1 MTRNLSMAATV
12 VPTHTSTMV
21 AVFSNDT
28 LLMEAL
34 RKHAP
39 SLSWSTVTSD
49 SAIVTDVVI
58 MDSVPLRPVN
68 IDKIAALH
76 KRGIA
81 SIVVTESV
89 VEAKAAVAA
98 GARGV
103 LLRSQ
108 CADGATSAVAAV
120 RNGLQVV
127 DIAFADA
134 WTTSSELP
142 ASRGNLTD
150 REYQV
155 VQLLAEGLSNKLIAD
170 RLGISDHTA
179 KFHVN
184 GVMVKLGASTRT
196 EAVVAAMRQGVVK
209 I

>member
-1 MTRNLSMAATV
+1 MTRNPLITAA
-12 VPTHTSTMV
+12 
-21 AVFSNDT
+21 A
-28 LLMEAL
+28 
-34 RKHAP
+34 
-39 SLSWSTVTSD
+39 VTSQPRTHVSVIADDAALLTALSRVAPTISWNMVKPD
-49 SAIVTDVVI
+49 SAIVGDVVVL
-58 MDSVPLRPVN
+58 DSHATRPLDVSH
-68 IDKIAALH
+68 IAQLRARNLNVIAL
-76 KRGIA
+76 
-81 SIVVTESV
+81 VESSAD
-89 VEAKAAVAA
+89 AKAAVAA

-103 LLRSQ
+103 LMRAQ
-108 CADGATSAVAAV
+108 CADGAAAAIAAV

-127 DIAFADA
+127 DIGLADA
-134 WTTSSELP
+134 WAP
-142 ASRGNLTD
+142 APAAPTRGNLTE

-209 I
+209 V

>member
-1 MTRNLSMAATV
+1 MTRNPLITAA
-12 VPTHTSTMV
+12 
-21 AVFSNDT
+21 A
-28 LLMEAL
+28 
-34 RKHAP
+34 
-39 SLSWSTVTSD
+39 VTSQPRTHVSVIAD
-49 SAIVTDVVI
+49 DAALLAALSRVAPAIAWNMVKPDTAIVGDVV
-58 MDSVPLRPVN
+58 MLDSHAARPLDVSH
-68 IDKIAALH
+68 IAQLRARKLNV
-76 KRGIA
+76 
-81 SIVVTESV
+81 IVLVESSAD
-89 VEAKAAVAA
+89 AKAAVAA

-103 LLRSQ
+103 LMRAQ
-108 CADGATSAVAAV
+108 CADGAAAAIAAV

-127 DIAFADA
+127 DIGLADA
-134 WTTSSELP
+134 WAP
-142 ASRGNLTD
+142 APATPTRGNLTE

-209 I
+209 V